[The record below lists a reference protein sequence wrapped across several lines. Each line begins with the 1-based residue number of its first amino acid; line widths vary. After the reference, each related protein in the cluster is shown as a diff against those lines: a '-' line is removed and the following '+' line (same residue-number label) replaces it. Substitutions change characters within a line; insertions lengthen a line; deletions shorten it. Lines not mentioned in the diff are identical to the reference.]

1 MSDILEKLLG
11 VEKDAS
17 VLVTEAEAEANR
29 RKAAARAEA
38 QKLYAEALKEQ
49 AARSAQR
56 VAVEKKRIAA
66 ERDEKNGAY
75 RQSIDARPLDSSA
88 LRRAVTEFIEKGSR

>member
-17 VLVTEAEAEANR
+17 VLVTDAEAEANR

-38 QKLYAEALKEQ
+38 QRLYAEALKEQ
-49 AARSAQR
+49 SARSEQR
-56 VAVEKKRIAA
+56 IAVEKKRIAA

-75 RQSIDARPLDSSA
+75 RQSIAARPLDSSA

>member
-17 VLVTEAEAEANR
+17 VLVTEAEAEGNR

-38 QKLYAEALKEQ
+38 QRLYAEALKEHAGRCEQ
-49 AARSAQR
+49 RIAAEKQR
-56 VAVEKKRIAA
+56 VAA
-66 ERDEKNGAY
+66 ERDEKNRVY
-75 RQSIDARPLDSSA
+75 RQSIAARHLDASA

>member
-17 VLVTEAEAEANR
+17 VLVTDAEAEASQ
-29 RKAAARAEA
+29 RKTAARVEA

-49 AARSAQR
+49 AARSEQR
-56 VAVEKKRIAA
+56 IAAEKERIAA
-66 ERDEKNGAY
+66 ERGEKNRAY
-75 RQSIDARPLDSSA
+75 RQSIAARPLDSSA
-88 LRRAVTEFIEKGSR
+88 LRQAVTEFIEKGSR

>member
-56 VAVEKKRIAA
+56 VAVERERVAA
-66 ERDEKNGAY
+66 ERDEKNRAY
-75 RQSIDARPLDSSA
+75 RQSIAARPLDSSA